1 MASEYMCPF
10 LGCTKTYSTTS
21 GIRKHWESPNGGHEG
36 EVPKL
41 VASELRVVP
50 ALELTADNEAA
61 SDFTLINMMGL
72 TDGNV
77 DTRSAGRF
85 ARASRLAEQQ
95 AVTVTVEDPNP
106 WKDAVQAFFSTVRD
120 DIASCSVHSKL
131 ILSDSGKMFAPVNA
145 ARENYR

>member
-50 ALELTADNEAA
+50 ALELTAVNEAA